1 MDRIKIQNLE
11 VFGHHGVFSEETKL
25 GQKFLVNA
33 TMYTNTRAAGYSDD
47 LEKSINY
54 GEVCH
59 FITGYM
65 QNHTFKLIEA
75 VAEHMAQAMLM
86 EYPLLQK
93 LDLEIRKPW
102 APIGLPLENVSVEI
116 SRGWH
121 TVYLSAGSNLG
132 ERQQFLRAAVRLLQ
146 ECSEIRN
153 LKVSKLMETA
163 PYGYTEQ
170 LAVSLYGCYQKAIT
184 IYNLPSAF
192 MVSLTAC
199 IVPAVSAALTR
210 KDKLGAG
217 KIAESALRV
226 GALLALPAGVG
237 LAVLSGPIIQMLYPE
252 TNQEVAS
259 HCLLVLGIASAF
271 VCMMLL
277 CNAILQANGRAA
289 LPIWFIAIGSATKLA
304 VNFVLVQI
312 PSVGIKGAPMGTL
325 VCFALVSVMELV
337 AIKKVTPHPP
347 KYLRVFVKPAI
358 AAGVMGAAVWASY
371 GLLAAH
377 LGNTL
382 SVAGSIVIGCVVYG
396 ILVLVLRIVS
406 RDDLSLMPKGD
417 KIAKLLRIR

>member
-121 TVYLSAGSNLG
+121 TAYIALGSNMGDKEKYLN
-132 ERQQFLRAAVRLLQ
+132 EAVEKLQ
-146 ECSEIRN
+146 HTSDCQV
-153 LKVSKLMETA
+153 LKVSDFLVTA
-163 PYGYTEQ
+163 PYGGVEQ
-170 LAVSLYGCYQKAIT
+170 DDFL
-184 IYNLPSAF
+184 N
-192 MVSLTAC
+192 
-199 IVPAVSAALTR
+199 
-210 KDKLGAG
+210 
-217 KIAESALRV
+217 
-226 GALLALPAGVG
+226 GALALKTLLTPQELLECLHEIEQEAHRERLIHWGPRTLDLDILLYDDLVLDTPDLIIPHVEMHLRDFVLIPLAQIAPWKRHPVLGLTVSQMLADLPAK
-237 LAVLSGPIIQMLYPE
+237 
-252 TNQEVAS
+252 QES
-259 HCLLVLGIASAF
+259 
-271 VCMMLL
+271 
-277 CNAILQANGRAA
+277 
-289 LPIWFIAIGSATKLA
+289 
-304 VNFVLVQI
+304 
-312 PSVGIKGAPMGTL
+312 
-325 VCFALVSVMELV
+325 
-337 AIKKVTPHPP
+337 
-347 KYLRVFVKPAI
+347 
-358 AAGVMGAAVWASY
+358 
-371 GLLAAH
+371 
-377 LGNTL
+377 
-382 SVAGSIVIGCVVYG
+382 
-396 ILVLVLRIVS
+396 
-406 RDDLSLMPKGD
+406 
-417 KIAKLLRIR
+417 

>member
-1 MDRIKIQNLE
+1 MVPITTYLDTVQVQNL
-11 VFGHHGVFSEETKL
+11 
-25 GQKFLVNA
+25 
-33 TMYTNTRAAGYSDD
+33 
-47 LEKSINY
+47 
-54 GEVCH
+54 
-59 FITGYM
+59 
-65 QNHTFKLIEA
+65 
-75 VAEHMAQAMLM
+75 
-86 EYPLLQK
+86 LQ
-93 LDLEIRKPW
+93 
-102 APIGLPLENVSVEI
+102 
-116 SRGWH
+116 
-121 TVYLSAGSNLG
+121 SAL
-132 ERQQFLRAAVRLLQ
+132 
-146 ECSEIRN
+146 
-153 LKVSKLMETA
+153 
-163 PYGYTEQ
+163 GYTEQ

-337 AIKKVTPHPP
+337 AIKKVTPPPP

>member
-170 LAVSLYGCYQKAIT
+170 PAFLNGAIELETLFTPQELLIVIHKIEAELGRLNIEKRTPLFLRNVHRRKAIVEKQ
-184 IYNLPSAF
+184 I
-192 MVSLTAC
+192 
-199 IVPAVSAALTR
+199 
-210 KDKLGAG
+210 AG
-217 KIAESALRV
+217 KRKAGADAAAEL
-226 GALLALPAGVG
+226 ALLDG
-237 LAVLSGPIIQMLYPE
+237 Y
-252 TNQEVAS
+252 N
-259 HCLLVLGIASAF
+259 
-271 VCMMLL
+271 
-277 CNAILQANGRAA
+277 
-289 LPIWFIAIGSATKLA
+289 
-304 VNFVLVQI
+304 
-312 PSVGIKGAPMGTL
+312 
-325 VCFALVSVMELV
+325 
-337 AIKKVTPHPP
+337 
-347 KYLRVFVKPAI
+347 
-358 AAGVMGAAVWASY
+358 
-371 GLLAAH
+371 
-377 LGNTL
+377 
-382 SVAGSIVIGCVVYG
+382 G
-396 ILVLVLRIVS
+396 ILEGEHEIT
-406 RDDLSLMPKGD
+406 
-417 KIAKLLRIR
+417 

>member
-59 FITGYM
+59 FITDYM

-75 VAEHMAQAMLM
+75 VAEHMSQAMLM

-170 LAVSLYGCYQKAIT
+170 
-184 IYNLPSAF
+184 
-192 MVSLTAC
+192 
-199 IVPAVSAALTR
+199 PAVIHWGPRTIDL
-210 KDKLGAG
+210 D
-217 KIAESALRV
+217 IVFYDDEIVAESEL
-226 GALLALPAGVG
+226 
-237 LAVLSGPIIQMLYPE
+237 IIPHIDMQNRL
-252 TNQEVAS
+252 
-259 HCLLVLGIASAF
+259 
-271 VCMMLL
+271 
-277 CNAILQANGRAA
+277 
-289 LPIWFIAIGSATKLA
+289 
-304 VNFVLVQI
+304 FVLEPLYMLCPGKVHPVLHKTVAQ
-312 PSVGIKGAPMGTL
+312 L
-325 VCFALVSVMELV
+325 RQEL
-337 AIKKVTPHPP
+337 ISKTQNK
-347 KYLRVFVKPAI
+347 
-358 AAGVMGAAVWASY
+358 WS
-371 GLLAAH
+371 
-377 LGNTL
+377 NE
-382 SVAGSIVIGCVVYG
+382 
-396 ILVLVLRIVS
+396 
-406 RDDLSLMPKGD
+406 
-417 KIAKLLRIR
+417 

>member
-170 LAVSLYGCYQKAIT
+170 PAFLNGAIELETLFTPQELLIVIHKIEAERGRERVIHWGPRT
-184 IYNLPSAF
+184 IDLD
-192 MVSLTAC
+192 
-199 IVPAVSAALTR
+199 IVFYDDEIV
-210 KDKLGAG
+210 
-217 KIAESALRV
+217 AESEL
-226 GALLALPAGVG
+226 
-237 LAVLSGPIIQMLYPE
+237 IIPHIDMQNRL
-252 TNQEVAS
+252 
-259 HCLLVLGIASAF
+259 
-271 VCMMLL
+271 
-277 CNAILQANGRAA
+277 
-289 LPIWFIAIGSATKLA
+289 
-304 VNFVLVQI
+304 FVLEPLYMLCPGKVHPVLHKTVAQ
-312 PSVGIKGAPMGTL
+312 L
-325 VCFALVSVMELV
+325 RQEL
-337 AIKKVTPHPP
+337 ISKTQNK
-347 KYLRVFVKPAI
+347 
-358 AAGVMGAAVWASY
+358 WS
-371 GLLAAH
+371 
-377 LGNTL
+377 NE
-382 SVAGSIVIGCVVYG
+382 
-396 ILVLVLRIVS
+396 
-406 RDDLSLMPKGD
+406 
-417 KIAKLLRIR
+417 